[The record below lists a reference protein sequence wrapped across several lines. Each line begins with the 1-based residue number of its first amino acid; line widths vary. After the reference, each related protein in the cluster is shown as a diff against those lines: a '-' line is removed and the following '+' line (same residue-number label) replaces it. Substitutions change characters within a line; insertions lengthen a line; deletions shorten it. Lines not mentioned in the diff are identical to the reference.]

1 MLENIPKTPAFVQQ
15 CKLYLNTVIF
25 GFITFN
31 INIFIY
37 FNNSCF
43 KQAWKPHCEC
53 HANIELSPISLKD
66 GEPITPTPVIAD
78 ETAAGNHKQ
87 SSSNT
92 NSNTSNNKQNTISN
106 QNYTPIPE
114 GWINISTSKEYI
126 PTSSDVGCRLRIE
139 VSAVAVADG
148 EVLSGPI
155 AIFTEPVLQAP
166 SAPPKRVSIVW

>member
-1 MLENIPKTPAFVQQ
+1 MFYK
-15 CKLYLNTVIF
+15 
-25 GFITFN
+25 FN
-31 INIFIY
+31 IDIFIY
-37 FNNSCF
+37 YNNSCF

-53 HANIELSPISLKD
+53 HANIELPPVSLKD
-66 GEPITPTPVIAD
+66 GEPITPLPTSTTAVVAD

-166 SAPPKRVSIVW
+166 SAPPKRVSLYGSIVCMIIVYICSVYYSIYI